1 MCWAAG
7 PGREL
12 TVYSIYPLTRFFGE
26 DMEKGTEG
34 EGMEKGRDDGWEGG
48 EGKRAERRRKKD
60 GVSPVFAKDL
70 RP

>member
-34 EGMEKGRDDGWEGG
+34 EGMEKGRDDG
-48 EGKRAERRRKKD
+48 
-60 GVSPVFAKDL
+60 
-70 RP
+70 